1 MKLKDLQIGG
11 DSVADRLD
19 KTIANLRFQDD
30 KVMFDDYEKLEL
42 ILEVLRMIER
52 YELNKELKLES

>member
-11 DSVADRLD
+11 YSVADRLEL
-19 KTIANLRFQDD
+19 TLANLRFQKDE
-30 KVMFDDYEKLEL
+30 VMWDDYEKLEL

>member
-11 DSVADRLD
+11 YSIADRLEV
-19 KTIANLRFQDD
+19 TIANLRVQDD
-30 KVMFDDYEKLEL
+30 TVMWDDYEKLDL

-52 YELNKELKLES
+52 YEVNKELKLES